1 MLPGMARMLVMDD
14 EPQVVLA
21 LSRALEGLGH
31 QVQAAATGEAG
42 IVHASTWR
50 PDLVVLDGQLPDL
63 TALEVIHRLRPW
75 CGAPIL
81 VLSERSD
88 ERRKVEALEAGAD
101 DYLQKPFGM
110 PELLA
115 RLGALLRRSGPATAD
130 PVLRFPGL
138 ELDLAARTVRVADEE
153 TRLTPTEWRILEALA
168 THPGKLV
175 THRWLL
181 ARAWDASYGDES
193 RQALRAHVRS
203 LRAKLGDDAFSPRY
217 IRTESGVG
225 YRWLPTG
232 AGDQAPATPPEEP
245 RGTGRDGEE
254 VLHELNNVLTAMRLT
269 AYMLKR
275 QRGGAHGSD
284 ELAERCEGL
293 VRRAATLAVA
303 LQQSAAP
310 ADL

>member
-1 MLPGMARMLVMDD
+1 
-14 EPQVVLA
+14 
-21 LSRALEGLGH
+21 
-31 QVQAAATGEAG
+31 
-42 IVHASTWR
+42 
-50 PDLVVLDGQLPDL
+50 
-63 TALEVIHRLRPW
+63 
-75 CGAPIL
+75 
-81 VLSERSD
+81 
-88 ERRKVEALEAGAD
+88 
-101 DYLQKPFGM
+101 
-110 PELLA
+110 
-115 RLGALLRRSGPATAD
+115 
-130 PVLRFPGL
+130 VLRFPGL